1 MPVAS
6 PTQLVDAVLDAV
18 QQSGGSA
25 VYLSDSV
32 RAHPRKF
39 GIQYLD
45 QSFTLWVY
53 IWTLT
58 HGGRASL
65 PGEYRIQMTTVDSPL
80 MLNPSGYTALM
91 GYEPNL
97 GIFGGFDIAQ
107 HQTFTPGS
115 SSVQIDL
122 SALQAALQNGL
133 DFTTKDNQEVAI
145 GIRPDQFLEYALNAA
160 LLHTGSAEVLPLIQR
175 AAAAENIEA
184 EADTL
189 PLERKRVVTEV
200 SRLSRAANFRR
211 KVLDAYGHRC
221 AVTRTQLRLVDA
233 AHILPVIVE
242 GSTDATTNG
251 ITLSPTMHRA
261 FDHGLI
267 FLDSDRFVRLNVE
280 KAGQLR
286 TLGLLD
292 GLPDLITLLD
302 SRIHLPADRNLWP
315 STALIEQANACR
327 RIPGYGG

>member
-1 MPVAS
+1 M
-6 PTQLVDAVLDAV
+6 LDAV
-18 QQSGGSA
+18 QQSGGSG

-39 GIQYLD
+39 GVQYLD

-65 PGEYRIQMTTVDSPL
+65 PGEYRIQMTTVNSPL
-80 MLNPSGYTALM
+80 ALNLSGYTVLV
-91 GYEPNL
+91 GYEPSL

-145 GIRPDQFLEYALNAA
+145 GIRPDQFLEYVLNAL
-160 LLHTGSAEVLPLIQR
+160 LLHTGSAEVLPLVQR
-175 AAAAENIEA
+175 AAASEDVEA
-184 EADTL
+184 EANTL
-189 PLERKRVVTEV
+189 PPERKRVVTEV

-221 AVTRTQLRLVDA
+221 AVTRAQLRLVDA
-233 AHILPVIVE
+233 AHILPVAVE
-242 GSTDATTNG
+242 GSTDVTTNG

-267 FLDSDRFVRLNVE
+267 FLDPDRFVRLNNE
-280 KAGQLR
+280 KADRLR
-286 TLGLLD
+286 TLGLSD
-292 GLPDLITLLD
+292 GLADLTASLD
-302 SRIHLPADRNLWP
+302 SRIHLPADQDLWP
-315 STALIEQANACR
+315 SITIIERANTYR
-327 RIPGYGG
+327 RIPGYS